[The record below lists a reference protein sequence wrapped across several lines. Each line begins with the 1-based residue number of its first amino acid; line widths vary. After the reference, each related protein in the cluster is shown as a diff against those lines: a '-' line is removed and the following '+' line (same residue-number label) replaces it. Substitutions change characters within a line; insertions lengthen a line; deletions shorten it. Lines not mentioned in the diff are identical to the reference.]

1 MIEKNIESY
10 VKVYPNWLD
19 AKECKQTINELSQH
33 DEWSQ
38 HTFYDAV
45 TKKESKLS
53 GDNELDVIYSNL
65 VTTKKY
71 VMQRIWDSIYDY
83 IKELDSDHFRA
94 WQGYTDVRFNRYE
107 IHQTMSAHCDH
118 IQTIFD
124 GDRKGI
130 PILSFVATLN
140 DDYEGG
146 EFVMWDD
153 KVIEMKEGTAIIFPS
168 CFLYPHMVRPVTKG
182 VRYSCVSWVW

>member
-10 VKVYPNWLD
+10 IKVYPNWLD

-33 DEWSQ
+33 DEWEQ
-38 HTFYDAV
+38 HFFYNALENERL
-45 TKKESKLS
+45 TLS
-53 GDNELDVIYSNL
+53 GDNELDITYGNL
-65 VTTKKY
+65 ITTKKY

-83 IKELDSDHFRA
+83 IKELDSDYFRE
-94 WQGYTDVRFNRYE
+94 WQGYTDVRFNRYK
-107 IHQTMSAHCDH
+107 IHQTMNAHCDH
-118 IQTIFD
+118 IRSIFD